1 MRLISMTSTPQA
13 SARSRWLLPMG
24 ASAAVVAVVA
34 AVVGV
39 VSVVGGNGPS
49 QPPVLHLSSLSGGAV
64 GLSLG
69 ATAAAADL
77 GGAPVKGGAPVSG
90 AGGSG
95 WRLGGSLP
103 TGPATAQV
111 HLLPA
116 GPTTR
121 TFVSAL
127 AHALGMSGQPQHL
140 KDGWYLVSGT
150 TELSVSELTGQQWTY
165 ANHGCVVGPML
176 DPRTGAG
183 CATAQSSPQSS
194 AKPVGGDAPV
204 SSGADLPPT
213 AGAPGPF
220 VEPIP
225 FPESGARRLAR
236 PVFVAVGVNPDA
248 AKAIT
253 EGGQRSLV
261 FSANLAGST
270 VLGLDTRVSLDEQ
283 GKIVDASGWLAKPV
297 ADATYPLISARQ
309 AYDQLLRQ
317 PQPMMALAMP
327 CRIVTGTQGCAPI
340 PDRVVTGAT
349 LGLTQAFSTDRGI
362 LLVPAWLFQIRD
374 QAAPMAV
381 VAVQRSFLGQP
392 DQPAPGG
399 GPAVGGGSGSVGS
412 AGSERGSVGSGG
424 SDPGRVGGAGA
435 PNGSTAV
442 TGAPNQ
448 VEKGGPAM
456 TPATPP
462 TQSPR

>member
-1 MRLISMTSTPQA
+1 
-13 SARSRWLLPMG
+13 MG

-64 GLSLG
+64 DLSLG

-127 AHALGMSGQPQHL
+127 AHALGMSGQPKHL

-183 CATAQSSPQSS
+183 CATAQSSPPSS

-204 SSGADLPPT
+204 SSGADLPPA

-248 AKAIT
+248 AKVVT

-261 FSANLAGST
+261 FSAGLAGST

-327 CRIVTGTQGCAPI
+327 CRVVAGVQGCAPI

-349 LGLTQAFSTDRGI
+349 LGLAQAYTTDRGI
-362 LLVPAWLFQIRD
+362 LLVPAWLFHVRGQSV
-374 QAAPMAV
+374 PVSV
-381 VAVQRSFLGQP
+381 VAVQRAFLGEPAQP
-392 DQPAPGG
+392 SVGDQPGVGSEPSRGG
-399 GPAVGGGSGSVGS
+399 AEPGS
-412 AGSERGSVGSGG
+412 AGSAPGG
-424 SDPGRVGGAGA
+424 VGGGTE
-435 PNGSTAV
+435 PNGNTEV
-442 TGAPNQ
+442 TGAPSQ
-448 VEKGGPAM
+448 G
-456 TPATPP
+456 
-462 TQSPR
+462 Q